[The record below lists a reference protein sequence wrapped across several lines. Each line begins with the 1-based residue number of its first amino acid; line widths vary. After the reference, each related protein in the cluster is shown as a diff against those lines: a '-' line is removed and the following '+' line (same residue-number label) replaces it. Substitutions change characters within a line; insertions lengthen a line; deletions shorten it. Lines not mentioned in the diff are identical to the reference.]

1 MLFQRQDLGTMDTT
15 QAHMNPPNQPQT
27 QDTGSTERTRGLREP
42 ITGIALG
49 AMATALMVACAWAL
63 SLAVPERSS
72 AGVSLLSYRD
82 EVAWADGRAQPEPL
96 VYNQAPIGAG
106 TTTEHDQLRVTV
118 LPQSAAARPGDQL
131 AVAVVLDFPEHRHAW
146 PNVPVIP
153 PELEGLFP
161 IPTEL
166 SLLDGVPK
174 ELSAFPASAQWP
186 EPVKVSASY
195 DPRAGP
201 TELLSYEGRSIVYLP
216 VIVSAGAAPGRY
228 TLPLRLSIQICDERN
243 CYAPQDVDL
252 SAVIAVS
259 GPGQGVVP
267 EHPASVAGL
276 FAGFDATVFGRL
288 QEGGSSA
295 GAAAGAGTVFNF
307 FGVTFKIASTPV
319 ILVLAFVAGI
329 IMNFTPCVLPVI
341 PIKILSLQQHAKS
354 PGKLALFGSV
364 YCVGIV
370 FTYLVLGLFA
380 FGLVTGGQKFDW
392 GQIFTSAYFSLA
404 MAGIIGVLGLGMVG
418 LFEIKLPN
426 AVYMIN
432 PAGDTPQGNFMLG
445 ALTGILAVPC
455 TGPLLGGALAWAAT
469 QAPAMGLFTFVV
481 MGVGMAAP
489 YALLIAFPGLI
500 SKLPRG
506 GPGGV
511 LLKQVV
517 GVLMLA
523 VAAFLAG
530 NITTEKWPWY
540 VVGAVCAVAA
550 LWAIVGAWV
559 QLRKAVSKVLATAGG
574 LAALPLIA
582 LTTAGL
588 VDEGPIDWRRFEGVP
603 DEEIRA
609 AIKDELTKGNTV
621 VVDFT
626 AKWCT
631 NCHVIEK
638 QVLLSEGGVKVLRGQ
653 GVVPFKVDLT
663 SAPPD
668 QKGWGLVK
676 EVSIAG
682 GIPLIAVFGPGQE
695 KPVYFQSFFTVAA
708 LSEAV
713 LQVRARQEARSSGAE
728 GTAD

>member
-1 MLFQRQDLGTMDTT
+1 MGTSERSETGTMDTN
-15 QAHMNPPNQPQT
+15 QAHMNQPHEQQTHQT
-27 QDTGSTERTRGLREP
+27 QSTRPRRSVREP

-49 AMATALMVACAWAL
+49 AMVTALMVACAWAI

-82 EVAWADGRAQPEPL
+82 NAAWALGRGPESDR
-96 VYNQAPIGAG
+96 APIGAG
-106 TTTEHDQLRVTV
+106 ITTEHDQVRVTV
-118 LPQSAAARPGDQL
+118 LPQSATARPGDQL
-131 AVAVVLDFPEHRHAW
+131 AVAVVLDFAEHRHAW

-153 PELEGLFP
+153 REMEGVEP

-166 SLLDGVPK
+166 FVGKDVPG
-174 ELSAFPASAQWP
+174 ELRAYPASAQWP
-186 EPVKVSASY
+186 VPTKVTTDYGFGS
-195 DPRAGP
+195 GP
-201 TELLSYEGRSIVYLP
+201 TELLSYVGRSVVYLP
-216 VIVSAGAAPGRY
+216 VIVGADAAPGRHR
-228 TLPLRLSIQICDERN
+228 LPLKLSIQICDDRT
-243 CYAPQDVDL
+243 CYVPQDIELEGEIVV
-252 SAVIAVS
+252 AGS
-259 GPGQGVVP
+259 GEGGLA

-288 QEGGSSA
+288 QEGGASGGA
-295 GAAAGAGTVFNF
+295 GAAGTVFNF
-307 FGVTFKIASTPV
+307 FGLTFKISSTPV
-319 ILVLAFVAGI
+319 ILALAFIAGI

-354 PGKLALFGSV
+354 PGKLAVFGTV

-418 LFEIKLPN
+418 LFEIRLPN

-500 SKLPRG
+500 SRLPRG

-517 GVLMLA
+517 GILMLA

-540 VVGAVCAVAA
+540 VVGAVSAVAA
-550 LWAIVGAWV
+550 LWGIVGAWV
-559 QLRKAVSKVLATAGG
+559 QLRKSLSKVLATAGG
-574 LAALPLIA
+574 LAALPLIV

-588 VDEGPIDWRRFEGVP
+588 VDEGPISWRRFEGVP
-603 DEEIRA
+603 DEQIRA
-609 AIKDELTKGNTV
+609 EIKAEVSKGNTV

-638 QVLLSEGGVKVLRGQ
+638 QVLLSEEGVRVLRGE

-663 SAPPD
+663 SAPPE

-682 GIPLIAVFGPGQE
+682 GIPLIAVFGPGQAE
-695 KPVYFQSFFTVAA
+695 PVYFQSFFTVAA

-713 LQVRARQEARSSGAE
+713 AQVSVRQEAQSGGA
-728 GTAD
+728 GRAAD